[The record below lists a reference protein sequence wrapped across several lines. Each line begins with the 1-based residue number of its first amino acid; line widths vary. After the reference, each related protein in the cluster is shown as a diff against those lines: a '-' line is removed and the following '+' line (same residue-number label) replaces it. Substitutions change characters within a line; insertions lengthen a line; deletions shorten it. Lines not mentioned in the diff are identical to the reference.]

1 MAPTDTSAVRRAP
14 LPVTVIGGYLG
25 AGKTTLV
32 NHLLR
37 TAGGMRLAVLV
48 NDFGEVSIDA
58 DLIES
63 ADDNLLKLTGG
74 CVCCSIGNDMIATL
88 AEIGNRFQDIDHVVL
103 ETSGVAMPGV
113 VAATVALAPD
123 VRRDAVIVVADA
135 LNGAQ
140 WLDDPYIG
148 DTISRQLGAADL
160 LVISKQELVSAD
172 TAQAFAERMTA
183 LAPAAPM
190 LGANALPGA
199 PALLGAAMPRAASNP
214 PARTFTTGPIGSAKP
229 IHLSV
234 ALQCAD
240 AVEPQAVADVLSQPN
255 ASVLRVK
262 GLLRASDGSC
272 WLLQR
277 AGRRSTLTPHVGNAP
292 AISQIVIIG
301 TAADHWLEPLTN
313 ALQKLGLIRVGAQL
327 RNG

>member
-1 MAPTDTSAVRRAP
+1 MPATGAVRRAP

-48 NDFGEVSIDA
+48 NDFGEISIDA

-63 ADDNLLKLTGG
+63 ADDNLLKLAGG

-88 AEIGNRFQDIDHVVL
+88 ADIGNRFQDIDHVVL

-113 VAATVALAPD
+113 VAATVALAPG

-135 LNGAQ
+135 LNGTQ
-140 WLDDPYIG
+140 WLDDRYIG
-148 DTISRQLGAADL
+148 DTLSRQIGAADL
-160 LVISKQELVSAD
+160 LVISKQELVSRDIAR
-172 TAQAFAERMTA
+172 TFVNRVSA
-183 LAPAAPM
+183 LAPAAPR
-190 LGANALPGA
+190 LAADALPDA
-199 PALLGAAMPRAASNP
+199 PALLGAALSGAAP
-214 PARTFTTGPIGSAKP
+214 DPKTRTFHTGPIGSANP
-229 IHLSV
+229 AYISV
-234 ALQCAD
+234 ALQCTD
-240 AVEPQAVADVLSQPN
+240 ALDPQAVADLLSQPN
-255 ASVLRVK
+255 ASVLRAK

-277 AGRRSTLTPHVGNAP
+277 AGRRSTLTPHVGKAP